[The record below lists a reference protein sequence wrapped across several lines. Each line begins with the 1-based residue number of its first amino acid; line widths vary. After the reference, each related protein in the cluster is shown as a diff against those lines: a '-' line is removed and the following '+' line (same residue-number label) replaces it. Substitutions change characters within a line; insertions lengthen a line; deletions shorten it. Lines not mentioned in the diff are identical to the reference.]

1 MSSVESNTKGHC
13 QRGVE
18 IGGFVVRVLIVE
30 EIGLLRGAL
39 RMVLSS
45 ADDVEVV
52 ADLAPSADV
61 VAVARRERP
70 DVVLIDV
77 GPPGCGA
84 IEVLR
89 QLDVTTRG
97 TAVLAMSA
105 RHCPETL
112 RAALDAGVRGFVD
125 KNLPPTELLR
135 LLRLVA
141 LGERVID
148 PVAAVAALSPPV
160 GPLTVREREV
170 LRAAA
175 EGLPLREIA
184 GRLYLAYGTV
194 RNHLTVILRKT
205 GARNRLEA
213 VRRAQR
219 DGWL

>member
-1 MSSVESNTKGHC
+1 M
-13 QRGVE
+13 
-18 IGGFVVRVLIVE
+18 IRVLIVE
-30 EIGLLRGAL
+30 EVGLLRGAL
-39 RMVLSS
+39 RMLLSS
-45 ADDVEVV
+45 EDDLEVV

-61 VAVARRERP
+61 ACVVRRERP
-70 DVVLIDV
+70 DVVLIDI
-77 GPPGCGA
+77 GPARHDPLA
-84 IEVLR
+84 VLR
-89 QLDVTTRG
+89 QLQVTARG
-97 TAVLAMSA
+97 TSVLAMSTH
-105 RHCPETL
+105 RCPVTL
-112 RAALDAGVRGFVD
+112 QAALRAGVRGFID
-125 KNLPPTELLR
+125 KNLPPAELVR

-184 GRLYLAYGTV
+184 CRLYLAYGTV

-219 DGWL
+219 NGWL